1 MSKQK
6 LFIKHKDDIMIKLT
20 QCQGRSYHDEQV
32 EAKAI
37 NHGWI
42 QALKWVLGFDELFK
56 INEEKDNK
64 VKKGWT
70 VQDETG
76 KWQEVEP
83 FSYQKTKENE

>member
-1 MSKQK
+1 
-6 LFIKHKDDIMIKLT
+6 
-20 QCQGRSYHDEQV
+20 
-32 EAKAI
+32 
-37 NHGWI
+37 

>member
-20 QCQGRSYHDEQV
+20 QCQGRSYHDDNV
-32 EAKAI
+32 EAKAV

-56 INEEKDNK
+56 MWDVPVITGDNDTDALLEDERINQEEI
-64 VKKGWT
+64 
-70 VQDETG
+70 
-76 KWQEVEP
+76 
-83 FSYQKTKENE
+83 

>member
-20 QCQGRSYHDEQV
+20 QCQGRLHRDDNV
-32 EAKAI
+32 EAKAV

-56 INEEKDNK
+56 MNDEDVPVITGDRDTDALLEDERRNQEEI
-64 VKKGWT
+64 
-70 VQDETG
+70 
-76 KWQEVEP
+76 
-83 FSYQKTKENE
+83 